1 MLPTIGLRTHIWN
14 NFIKSALLLA
24 GFPVLLLAVTFG
36 LMLIF
41 QDTGRGLGADME
53 AALKSLPVAFPVALA
68 GSAIWFAIAWVGSQP
83 MLNAVTGA
91 KPGTREQETRLWNLL
106 ENLCISRGLTMP
118 KLAVIESP
126 ARNAFASGMSR
137 QTGQVTVTR
146 GLMQALDDRELEAV
160 LAHEL
165 THIRN
170 GDARLG
176 VIAAVFAG
184 IISLLAEV
192 VFRGMRPGRGVRV
205 STGGNRGG
213 RGGGAAIL
221 VGLAILAVAWLLAVV
236 LRFALS
242 RNREFLADAGAVE
255 LTANPDAMISAL
267 RKVEGRSNIPSMP
280 TQVQA
285 MLLDWPKGAS
295 GFNLWATHP
304 AIDARVAALVS
315 VAGGRDPG
323 RILDAPPPIAE
334 AEPSPDAPAAPRR
347 RATGSPWW
355 RGPAEGA
362 GGGPGGA

>member
-14 NFIKSALLLA
+14 NGIKSVVLLA
-24 GFPVLLLAVTFG
+24 GFPVLLLVITFALVLLTQG
-36 LMLIF
+36 S
-41 QDTGRGLGADME
+41 GKGLGADM
-53 AALKSLPVAFPVALA
+53 AAAAASLSWAFPVALLA
-68 GSAIWFAIAWVGSQP
+68 SGIWFGVAWLAYQP
-83 MLNAVTGA
+83 MINAATGA
-91 KPGTREQETRLWNLL
+91 QPVTREQEPRLWNLL

-118 KLAVIESP
+118 RLAVIERGE
-126 ARNAFASGMSR
+126 RNAFASGITR
-137 QTGQVTVTR
+137 ETGQVTVTR

-184 IISLLAEV
+184 IISFVAEV
-192 VFRGMRPGRGVRV
+192 VFRGMRFGRVRR
-205 STGGNRGG
+205 SGGGNSRGA
-213 RGGGAAIL
+213 GAAML
-221 VGLAILAVAWLLAVV
+221 VALAVLAVAWLLAVV

-267 RKVEGRSNIPSMP
+267 RKVEGRSDLAAMP

-285 MLLDWPKGAS
+285 MLLDWRGGAS

-304 AIDARVAALVS
+304 SIESRIAALVS

-323 RILDAPPPIAE
+323 PIPDAVPEAE
-334 AEPSPDAPAAPRR
+334 AVWPAADATATEATPAAAPAR
-347 RATGSPWW
+347 SPWW
-355 RGPAEGA
+355 RGPMA
-362 GGGPGGA
+362 G